1 MLGRL
6 AYRVTAFGGTVV
18 LTEVPEMFGAEQVL
32 LDRTVSD
39 AMFDEVT
46 RMVDDF
52 KAYFVRH

>member
-1 MLGRL
+1 
-6 AYRVTAFGGTVV
+6 
-18 LTEVPEMFGAEQVL
+18 MFGAEQVL